1 MAIRGR
7 VIPGSAET
15 GEGLHNGPETEVKG
29 GDSASPER
37 IDPVPWMALNSVDG
51 VGKVLYKRLILRFG
65 SPEKVFAACKS
76 ELASVDGMGPKAL
89 RGIKDFKG
97 WEEAQNEAEKARA
110 LGAGIVTFADPR
122 YPYNLKEIHDPPP
135 YLYVLGGLVAG
146 DKISVAMVGSRNA
159 SHYGLCETR
168 RIATDLAAKGITIV
182 SGGARGIDTE
192 AHRGA
197 LSGGGRTIA
206 VLGCGID
213 VTYPRENGE
222 LFKKIAE
229 SGAVITEY
237 PVGTPPD
244 KANFPPRNR
253 IISGISLGVIV
264 MEAAKDSGSLITAN
278 CSVEQGREVYAL
290 PGNVS
295 ADNARGVNSLIKKGA
310 KLIEGPAD
318 VLEDLFPYM
327 KGYVSELALDYGDA
341 PERAPVMPSLA
352 PDEMAVYGHISLEPV
367 HVDVIA
373 GKTGFPVSRILSL
386 LLDMELKGLVR
397 QISGMNYIKEI

>member
-1 MAIRGR
+1 MRGR
-7 VIPGSAET
+7 VIPGGAET
-15 GEGLHNGPETEVKG
+15 GERKSPVTEAA
-29 GDSASPER
+29 GDNAAPGKR
-37 IDPVPWMALNSVDG
+37 TDPVPWIALNSAAG

-65 SPEKVFAACKS
+65 SPEKVFSARDG
-76 ELASVDGMGPKAL
+76 ELAQVDGMGPRAL
-89 RGIKDFKG
+89 HGIKDFRG
-97 WEEAQNEAEKARA
+97 WDEAKNEAEKARA
-110 LGAGIVTFADPR
+110 LGAGIIAFTDPL
-122 YPYNLKEIHDPPP
+122 YPQNLKEIHDPPP
-135 YLYVLGGLVAG
+135 YLYVLGELNAG

-159 SHYGLCETR
+159 SRYGLSETK
-168 RIATDLAAKGITIV
+168 RIAKDLSARGITVV

-213 VTYPRENGE
+213 IIYPRENGE
-222 LFKKIAE
+222 LFKKIAA

-237 PVGTPPD
+237 PVGAPPD

-264 MEAAKDSGSLITAN
+264 MEAAKDSGSLITAAY
-278 CSVEQGREVYAL
+278 SVEQNREVYAL

-295 ADNARGVNSLIKKGA
+295 ADTSRGVNSLIKKGA
-310 KLIEGPAD
+310 KLIEGPGD

-327 KGYVSELALDYGDA
+327 KGYLNELALDYGDA
-341 PERAPVMPSLA
+341 PEKPAVMPQLA
-352 PDEMAVYGHISLEPV
+352 PDEAAVYAHISLEPA

-373 GKTGFPVSRILSL
+373 EKSGFPVSRILSL